1 MDPSAHFDMVFAWAT
16 AFRARVA
23 GYDGAMPDFRVSSA
37 YRPTG
42 DQPRAIE
49 SLALGFG
56 FELPASLLPAD
67 GGANVCIFAVSGERA
82 AELRYAPRYPW
93 PH

>member
-23 GYDGAMPDFRVSSA
+23 GYDGAMPDFRVSGA

-49 SLALGFG
+49 SLALAG
-56 FELPASLLPAD
+56 
-67 GGANVCIFAVSGERA
+67 
-82 AELRYAPRYPW
+82 
-93 PH
+93 